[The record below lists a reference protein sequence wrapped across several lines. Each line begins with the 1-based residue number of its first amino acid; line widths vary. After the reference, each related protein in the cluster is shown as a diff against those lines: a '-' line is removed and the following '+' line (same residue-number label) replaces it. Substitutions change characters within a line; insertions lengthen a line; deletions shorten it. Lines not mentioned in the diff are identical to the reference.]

1 MATSP
6 PERYQMIKNQFP
18 KLLEAY
24 ENLGKATHDGPLS
37 HKSLHLIKL
46 AASAAIKSEGAVH
59 SHTRRAK
66 EAGASHEEIR
76 HAIVSLTNTIGFPN
90 MMAALSWVDDVIED
104 KD

>member
-6 PERYQMIKNQFP
+6 PVRYQMIKDQFP

-24 ENLGKATHDGPLS
+24 ENLGKATHEGPLS
-37 HKSLHLIKL
+37 NKTIHLVKL

-66 EAGASHEEIR
+66 EAGASNEEIR
-76 HAIVSLTNTIGFPN
+76 HAVISLTNTIGFPN
-90 MMAALSWVDDVIED
+90 MMAALSWVDDILE
-104 KD
+104 KKT